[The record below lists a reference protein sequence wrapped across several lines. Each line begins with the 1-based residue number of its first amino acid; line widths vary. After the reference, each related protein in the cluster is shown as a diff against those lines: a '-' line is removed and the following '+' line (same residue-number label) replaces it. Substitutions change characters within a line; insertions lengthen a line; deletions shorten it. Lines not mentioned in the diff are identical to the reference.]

1 MLIKTDM
8 QELTSS
14 PEYYDVTP
22 EGQKAIE
29 KKDWKTLLKNVK
41 VCAPGFN
48 QNIVT
53 LEERILT
60 ELKSKIIGREYGY
73 PYDQVIPYEYDKID
87 KADLFQHIKVK
98 DLGDDLMA
106 IAWLD
111 CVEASVNKFGGI
123 GKEQRMDG
131 FIIDTK
137 NKQIVQRLY
146 NDFKTIKAHSSKDF
160 HDEKNRYS
168 RYVVCCPEKAELPQK
183 EEHRSGVFLGWD
195 PMYRQLTTAWLNQK
209 KDSCNPIAFR
219 IPQRNEIESNWK
231 KTTLKKGIAFNDYDL
246 IKESLEA
253 GASPHII
260 IFEDEG
266 CYPDSLCDYT
276 TALHR
281 FVKQRKSE
289 RSPKKELKIVDLL
302 LRHGAPLNEH
312 DCNVYEPDGPNDKP
326 AYGGG
331 RWIEDTTVLTQ
342 AVVDNDLEMVKLLI
356 NHGAVP
362 SEEDLKCAEKHCPR
376 DRGWAVTKGNVMY
389 ELLQNTIKK
398 IRRDETIK
406 RQVSQRKGQRQEL
419 AQMPKKERK
428 KSTLMETLKQ
438 GTEERN
444 EKANELKQA
453 RKERDFKAK
462 EEIRLQKEKAFKAHV
477 EQLKQKKKAD
487 KKRTGVVKVLDRL
500 NTLPADD
507 IRKKL
512 KKMVVDDYHKSQPQK
527 DIADTPPKVEQEKP
541 VMDTPPKVK
550 TKETKTNK
558 KTQQKGIMS
567 RLFGGGRK

>member
-1 MLIKTDM
+1 MFIETDM
-8 QELTSS
+8 QS

-29 KKDWKTLLKNVK
+29 KKDWKTLLKNIRF
-41 VCAPGFN
+41 CSPEFY

-60 ELKSKIIGREYGY
+60 ELKSKKIGKEYGPEY
-73 PYDQVIPYEYDKID
+73 GQVMSYGYDKID

-111 CVEASVNKFGGI
+111 CVEASVNKFDGI

-146 NDFKTIKAHSSKDF
+146 NDFKTIKAHASKDF
-160 HDEKNRYS
+160 HYKIHYKNYPYS
-168 RYVVCCPEKAELPQK
+168 RDVLCRPEKAELP
-183 EEHRSGVFLGWD
+183 HRSGVFLKWE
-195 PMYRQLTTAWLNQK
+195 PIYRQLTTAWLNQK

-219 IPQRNEIESNWK
+219 IPERNEIESKWK
-231 KTTLKKGIAFNDYDL
+231 ETTFKKGIAFNDYDL

-253 GASPHII
+253 GANPNIMLFTPHV
-260 IFEDEG
+260 F
-266 CYPDSLCDYT
+266 CDCP
-276 TALHR
+276 TALYR
-281 FVKQRKSE
+281 YVEQRKYGI
-289 RSPKKELKIVDLL
+289 SPQKELKIVDLL
-302 LRHGAPLNEH
+302 LRHGADLNRH
-312 DCNVYEPDGPNDKP
+312 DCDVYDDDD
-326 AYGGG
+326 A
-331 RWIEDTTVLTQ
+331 RWIEKTTVLTQ
-342 AVVDNDLEMVKLLI
+342 AVMDNDLEMVKLLI

-362 SEEDLKCAEKHCPR
+362 SEKDLKCAEKHCPR
-376 DRGWAVTKGNVMY
+376 DRGWAVTEGNVMY

-398 IRRDETIK
+398 IKRDEKIK
-406 RQVSQRKGQRQEL
+406 QQSSQRKEQRQEL
-419 AQMPKKERK
+419 AELPKGERK
-428 KSTLMETLKQ
+428 KSTLMKTLQ
-438 GTEERN
+438 EGSYERN

-477 EQLKQKKKAD
+477 EQLKQKKNAD

-527 DIADTPPKVEQEKP
+527 DIANTPPKVEQEKP

-550 TKETKTNK
+550 TEKPKTNK

>member
-1 MLIKTDM
+1 MHIKTDI
-8 QELTSS
+8 QKLKSS

-29 KKDWKTLLKNVK
+29 KKDWKTLLKNIK

-60 ELKSKIIGREYGY
+60 ELKSKEIGREYGY
-73 PYDQVIPYEYDKID
+73 PYDQVIPYGYDKID
-87 KADLFQHIKVK
+87 KADLLQHIKVK
-98 DLGDDLMA
+98 DLGDDLTA

-131 FIIDTK
+131 LIIDTK

-168 RYVVCCPEKAELPQK
+168 RYVVCCPKKAELTQK
-183 EEHRSGVFLGWD
+183 EEYRSGVVLGWD

-219 IPQRNEIESNWK
+219 IPQRNEIESKWK
-231 KTTLKKGIAFNDYDL
+231 ETTFKRGIAFNDYDL

-253 GASPHII
+253 GANPDIM
-260 IFEDEG
+260 IFECEST
-266 CYPDSLCDYT
+266 PRPFCDYT

-281 FVKQRKSE
+281 YVKQRKSG
-289 RSPKKELKIVDLL
+289 RSPQKELKIVDLL
-302 LRHGAPLNEH
+302 LHHGADLNRH
-312 DCNVYEPDGPNDKP
+312 DCSVYDKNDL
-326 AYGGG
+326 
-331 RWIEDTTVLTQ
+331 RWIENTTVLTQ
-342 AVVDNDLEMVKLLI
+342 AVMNNDLEMVKLLI

-362 SEEDLKCAEKHCPR
+362 SEKDLKCAEKHCPR
-376 DRGWAVTKGNVMY
+376 DRGWAITEGNVMY
-389 ELLQNTIKK
+389 ELLQNTIEK
-398 IRRDETIK
+398 IKRDEKIK
-406 RQVSQRKGQRQEL
+406 QQSFQRKEQRQEL

-428 KSTLMETLKQ
+428 KSTLMKTLQ
-438 GTEERN
+438 EGSYERN

-477 EQLKQKKKAD
+477 GLLKQRKKAD
-487 KKRTGVVKVLDRL
+487 PKRSTIVATLDKL
-500 NTLPADD
+500 NTLAPDR
-507 IRKKL
+507 IRKTVKET
-512 KKMVVDDYHKSQPQK
+512 MVRDYHSKIAKPEPQEKAKPQVSNEPPKSQ
-527 DIADTPPKVEQEKP
+527 
-541 VMDTPPKVK
+541 
-550 TKETKTNK
+550 TNK
-558 KTQQKGIMS
+558 KTQQKGVMS

>member
-1 MLIKTDM
+1 MFIETDM
-8 QELTSS
+8 QS

-41 VCAPGFN
+41 FCSPEFYR
-48 QNIVT
+48 NIVT

-60 ELKSKIIGREYGY
+60 ELKSKKIGKEYGPEY
-73 PYDQVIPYEYDKID
+73 GQVMSYGYDKID

-160 HDEKNRYS
+160 YDEKNRYS
-168 RYVVCCPEKAELPQK
+168 RYVVCCPEKAELPKK
-183 EEHRSGVFLGWD
+183 EEYRSGVVLGWD
-195 PMYRQLTTAWLNQK
+195 PMYRQLITAWLNQK

-219 IPQRNEIESNWK
+219 IPERHEIESKWK

-253 GASPHII
+253 GANPNIMLFTPHL
-260 IFEDEG
+260 F
-266 CYPDSLCDYT
+266 CDCP
-276 TALHR
+276 TALYR
-281 FVKQRKSE
+281 YVKQRKYG
-289 RSPKKELKIVDLL
+289 RSPQKELKIVDLL
-302 LRHGAPLNEH
+302 LRHGASLNNH
-312 DCNVYEPDGPNDKP
+312 DCSVYEPDGPNDKP
-326 AYGGG
+326 EYNGG

-376 DRGWAVTKGNVMY
+376 DRGWAVTEGNVMY

-398 IRRDETIK
+398 IKRDETIK
-406 RQVSQRKGQRQEL
+406 RQVSQRKEQRKILAEL
-419 AQMPKKERK
+419 PKGKRK

-477 EQLKQKKKAD
+477 GLLKQRKKAD
-487 KKRTGVVKVLDRL
+487 PKRSTIVATLDKL
-500 NTLPADD
+500 NTLAPDR
-507 IRKKL
+507 IRKTVKET
-512 KKMVVDDYHKSQPQK
+512 MVRDYHSKIAKPEPQEKAKPQVSNEPPKSQ
-527 DIADTPPKVEQEKP
+527 
-541 VMDTPPKVK
+541 
-550 TKETKTNK
+550 TNK
-558 KTQQKGIMS
+558 KTQQKGIVS

>member
-1 MLIKTDM
+1 MFIETDM

-29 KKDWKTLLKNVK
+29 KKDWKTLLKNIK

-60 ELKSKIIGREYGY
+60 ELKSKEIGREYGY
-73 PYDQVIPYEYDKID
+73 PYDQIIPYEYDKID

-183 EEHRSGVFLGWD
+183 EEYRSGVVLGWE
-195 PMYRQLTTAWLNQK
+195 PMYRQLITAWLNPK

-219 IPQRNEIESNWK
+219 IPERHEIESKWK

-253 GASPHII
+253 GESPHII

-266 CYPDSLCDYT
+266 YHPDSLCDYT

-281 FVKQRKSE
+281 FVKQRKYG
-289 RSPKKELKIVDLL
+289 RSPQKELKIVDLL
-302 LRHGAPLNEH
+302 LRHGAPLNDH
-312 DCNVYEPDGPNDKP
+312 DCSVYEPGFG
-326 AYGGG
+326 AG

-362 SEEDLKCAEKHCPR
+362 SEKDLKCAEKHCPR
-376 DRGWAVTKGNVMY
+376 DRGWAVTEGNVMY

-398 IRRDETIK
+398 IKRDEKIK
-406 RQVSQRKGQRQEL
+406 EQEPERKEQRKIL
-419 AQMPKKERK
+419 AALPKGKRK

-477 EQLKQKKKAD
+477 GLLKQRKKAD
-487 KKRTGVVKVLDRL
+487 PKRSTIVATLDKL
-500 NTLPADD
+500 NTLAPDR
-507 IRKKL
+507 IRKTVKET
-512 KKMVVDDYHKSQPQK
+512 MVRDYHSKIAKPEPQEKAKPQVSNEPPKSQ
-527 DIADTPPKVEQEKP
+527 
-541 VMDTPPKVK
+541 
-550 TKETKTNK
+550 TNK
-558 KTQQKGIMS
+558 KTQQKGIVS

>member
-1 MLIKTDM
+1 MPIKAEM
-8 QELTSS
+8 QELKSS

-41 VCAPGFN
+41 FCAPGFN

-53 LEERILT
+53 LEEGILT
-60 ELKSKIIGREYGY
+60 ELKSKEIGREYGY
-73 PYDQVIPYEYDKID
+73 PYDQIIPYEYDKID
-87 KADLFQHIKVK
+87 KADLFQHIEVK

-168 RYVVCCPEKAELPQK
+168 RYVVCCPEEAELPQK
-183 EEHRSGVFLGWD
+183 EEYRSGVFLKWD
-195 PMYRQLTTAWLNQK
+195 PIYGKLTTAWLNQK
-209 KDSCNPIAFR
+209 KDSCNPIAFH
-219 IPQRNEIESNWK
+219 IPERHEIESKWK
-231 KTTLKKGIAFNDYDL
+231 ETTFKKGIAFNDYDL

-253 GASPHII
+253 GASPDITILEKHYSSRRIR
-260 IFEDEG
+260 
-266 CYPDSLCDYT
+266 PRDYT

-281 FVKQRKSE
+281 FVKQRKYG
-289 RSPKKELKIVDLL
+289 RSPQKELKIVDLL
-302 LRHGAPLNEH
+302 LRHGASLNNH
-312 DCNVYEPDGPNDKP
+312 DCSVYEPDGPNDKP
-326 AYGGG
+326 EYNGG

-362 SEEDLKCAEKHCPR
+362 SEKDLKCAEKHCPR

-398 IRRDETIK
+398 IKRDETIK

-428 KSTLMETLKQ
+428 KSTLMKTLQ
-438 GTEERN
+438 EGSYERN

-477 EQLKQKKKAD
+477 GLLKQRKKAD
-487 KKRTGVVKVLDRL
+487 PKRSTIVATLDKL
-500 NTLPADD
+500 NTLAPDR
-507 IRKKL
+507 IRKTVKET
-512 KKMVVDDYHKSQPQK
+512 MVRDYHSKIAKPEPQEKAKPQVSNEPPKSQ
-527 DIADTPPKVEQEKP
+527 
-541 VMDTPPKVK
+541 
-550 TKETKTNK
+550 TNK

>member
-1 MLIKTDM
+1 MFIETDM
-8 QELTSS
+8 QS

-29 KKDWKTLLKNVK
+29 KKDWKTLLKNIRF
-41 VCAPGFN
+41 CSPEFY

-60 ELKSKIIGREYGY
+60 ELKSKKIGKEYGPEY
-73 PYDQVIPYEYDKID
+73 GQVMSYGYDKID

-123 GKEQRMDG
+123 GKEQRIDG

-146 NDFKTIKAHSSKDF
+146 NDFKTIKAHASKDF
-160 HDEKNRYS
+160 HYKIHYKNYRYS
-168 RYVVCCPEKAELPQK
+168 EDVLCRPEKAELP
-183 EEHRSGVFLGWD
+183 HRSGVFLKWE
-195 PMYRQLTTAWLNQK
+195 PIYRQLT
-209 KDSCNPIAFR
+209 KDSCNPIAFH
-219 IPQRNEIESNWK
+219 IPERHEIESKWK
-231 KTTLKKGIAFNDYDL
+231 ETTFKKGIAFNDYDL

-253 GASPHII
+253 GANPNIMLFTPHV
-260 IFEDEG
+260 F
-266 CYPDSLCDYT
+266 CDWP
-276 TALHR
+276 TALYR
-281 FVKQRKSE
+281 YVEQRKYG
-289 RSPKKELKIVDLL
+289 RSPQKELKIVDLL
-302 LRHGAPLNEH
+302 LRHGADLNRH
-312 DCNVYEPDGPNDKP
+312 DCDVYDDDD
-326 AYGGG
+326 A
-331 RWIEDTTVLTQ
+331 RWIEKTTVLTQ
-342 AVVDNDLEMVKLLI
+342 AVMDNDLEMVKLLI

-362 SEEDLKCAEKHCPR
+362 SEKDLKCAEKHCPR
-376 DRGWAVTKGNVMY
+376 DRGWAVTEGNVMY
-389 ELLQNTIKK
+389 ELLQNTIEK
-398 IRRDETIK
+398 IKRDETIK
-406 RQVSQRKGQRQEL
+406 RQVSQRKEQRQEL
-419 AQMPKKERK
+419 AQMPKGKRK

-477 EQLKQKKKAD
+477 GLLKQRKKAD
-487 KKRTGVVKVLDRL
+487 PKRSTIVATLDKL
-500 NTLPADD
+500 NTLAPDR
-507 IRKKL
+507 IRKTVKET
-512 KKMVVDDYHKSQPQK
+512 MVRDYHSKIAKPEPQEKAKPQVSNEPPKSQ
-527 DIADTPPKVEQEKP
+527 
-541 VMDTPPKVK
+541 
-550 TKETKTNK
+550 TNK
-558 KTQQKGIMS
+558 KTQQKGIVS

>member
-1 MLIKTDM
+1 
-8 QELTSS
+8 
-14 PEYYDVTP
+14 
-22 EGQKAIE
+22 
-29 KKDWKTLLKNVK
+29 
-41 VCAPGFN
+41 
-48 QNIVT
+48 
-53 LEERILT
+53 
-60 ELKSKIIGREYGY
+60 
-73 PYDQVIPYEYDKID
+73 
-87 KADLFQHIKVK
+87 
-98 DLGDDLMA
+98 
-106 IAWLD
+106 
-111 CVEASVNKFGGI
+111 VNKFGGI

-183 EEHRSGVFLGWD
+183 EEYRSGVFLGWE
-195 PMYRQLTTAWLNQK
+195 PMYRQLITAWLNPK

-219 IPQRNEIESNWK
+219 IPHRNEIESKWK

-253 GASPHII
+253 GASPDITILEKHYSSRRIR
-260 IFEDEG
+260 
-266 CYPDSLCDYT
+266 PRDYT

-281 FVKQRKSE
+281 FVKQRKCE
-289 RSPKKELKIVDLL
+289 RSPLQDLKIVDLL
-302 LRHGAPLNEH
+302 LRHGAPLNDH
-312 DCNVYEPDGPNDKP
+312 DCSVYEPDGPNDKP
-326 AYGGG
+326 EYNGG

-362 SEEDLKCAEKHCPR
+362 SEKDLKCAEKHCPR
-376 DRGWAVTKGNVMY
+376 DRGWAVTEGNVMY

-398 IRRDETIK
+398 IKRDEKIK
-406 RQVSQRKGQRQEL
+406 EQEPERKEQRKKLAEL
-419 AQMPKKERK
+419 PKGKRK

-477 EQLKQKKKAD
+477 GLLKQRKKAD
-487 KKRTGVVKVLDRL
+487 PKRSTIVATLDKL
-500 NTLPADD
+500 NTLAPDR
-507 IRKKL
+507 IRKTVKET
-512 KKMVVDDYHKSQPQK
+512 MVRDYHSKIAKPEPQEKAKPQVSNEPPKSQ
-527 DIADTPPKVEQEKP
+527 
-541 VMDTPPKVK
+541 
-550 TKETKTNK
+550 TNK